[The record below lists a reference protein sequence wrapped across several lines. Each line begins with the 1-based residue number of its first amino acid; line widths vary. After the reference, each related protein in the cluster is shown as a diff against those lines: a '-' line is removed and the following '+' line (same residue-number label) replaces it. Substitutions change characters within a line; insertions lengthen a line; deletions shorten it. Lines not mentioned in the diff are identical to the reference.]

1 MRPVLTTLSALLVA
15 AAVVQAVEPPTVN
28 PTVAAAVKDF
38 RPLWSPPSG
47 QLRGWVVGIDPAV
60 APVTQSTRRLR
71 DDLSLITSAHLYH
84 FVRQAGGQPVLTRPD
99 QTRAADADRADLLAD
114 TSCGLC
120 VSIRYAEV
128 GGRVFARRGSPNAH
142 PQDGLLAAEL
152 SAALRFQLAQPDQ
165 HGPVDSGFI
174 EALGQVDGAGDIPF
188 CEVRFGCPPE
198 TSTIEPALRKV
209 CFDNARRL
217 YEGISQACTQL
228 HRPDPSAKPVPD
240 PLSSSSGSRLERV
253 ARSIWPDGRLP
264 NERID
269 WFCRKFAEE
278 SISNHSLV
286 CFAVSAQLEQDVVV
300 LRGRSNAPLVVAGLA
315 KALRAVGLPQVDNR
329 VRTLP
334 DRQRLG
340 EHLFGVCR
348 APMAVTY
355 EGRERGARPQT
366 QLLFGEPLFLLDREE
381 ESYLLHA
388 GDGYWGWVH
397 RDAVQPMTAEGF
409 EAYMRHP
416 QGAVLEDIESEQ
428 VTIPRGSNVRVVRT
442 TENEHVILLPDGST
456 LTVPLGTVVLRDRE
470 GWQAAARAL
479 AALDLLYTPY
489 VFGGRS
495 PLGLDCSG
503 LVSNVWSRLGAAP
516 PRDAWQQAPA
526 GRLVATCWHR
536 ANIQPGDQLFLIN
549 ESGKIYHT
557 GIVLDAVH
565 VIHAT
570 APCVQIGSF
579 DPQDPLYDP
588 ELDRNFFM
596 VKRP

>member
-1 MRPVLTTLSALLVA
+1 MRPVLTTLSALMLA
-15 AAVVQAVEPPTVN
+15 AAVAQAAEPPSVD
-28 PTVAAAVKDF
+28 PTVAAAIENF
-38 RPLWSPPSG
+38 QPLWSPPKG
-47 QLRGWVVGIDPAV
+47 QLSGWIVGIDPAETHL
-60 APVTQSTRRLR
+60 APPAGRLC
-71 DDLSLITSAHLYH
+71 DDLSLITAAHLYH
-84 FVRQAGGQPVLTRPD
+84 FVRRADGWPVLTRRD
-99 QTRAADADRADLLAD
+99 DTHVGDADRAGLLAD
-114 TSCGLC
+114 AGCGLC

-128 GGRVFARRGSPNAH
+128 GGKVSTRRGSPNAH
-142 PQDGLLAAEL
+142 PQDAALAGEL
-152 SAALRFQLAQPDQ
+152 SAALHFQLAQPD
-165 HGPVDSGFI
+165 PAATNSGLI
-174 EALGQVDGAGDIPF
+174 EALGQVGGAGGIPF
-188 CEVRFGCPPE
+188 CEVCFGCPPG
-198 TSTIEPALRKV
+198 TSTIEPGLRKV
-209 CFDNARRL
+209 CLDNARRL
-217 YEGISQACTQL
+217 YEGIGRACTQL
-228 HRPDPSAKPVPD
+228 QRPAASDKPVPD

-269 WFCRKFAEE
+269 WFCREFAEQ
-278 SISNHSLV
+278 SITNHSLV
-286 CFAVSAQLEQDVVV
+286 CFEVSAQLEQDVVI
-300 LRGRSNAPLVVAGLA
+300 LRGRSNAPLVAAGLA
-315 KALRAVGLPQVDNR
+315 KTLRVVGLAQVDNR

-334 DRQRLG
+334 DRQSLG
-340 EHLFGVCR
+340 EDLFGVCR

-355 EGRERGARPQT
+355 DGRQRGARPQT

-397 RDAVQPMTAEGF
+397 RDAVQPMTAERF
-409 EAYMRHP
+409 DAYLRHP
-416 QGAVLEDIESEQ
+416 RGTVLKDIESER
-428 VTIPRGSNVRVVRT
+428 VRIPRGSNVRVVRT
-442 TENEHVILLPDGST
+442 TEDEHVILLPDGST
-456 LTVPLGTVVLRDRE
+456 LTVPAATVTVCDPE
-470 GWQAAARAL
+470 GWQAGARAH

-503 LVSNVWSRLGAAP
+503 LVSNVWSRLGVTP
-516 PRDAWQQAPA
+516 PRDARQQAPG
-526 GRLVATCWHR
+526 GRLVATHWHR
-536 ANIQPGDQLFLIN
+536 TNIQPGDQLFLIN

-557 GIVLDAVH
+557 GIVLDAAH